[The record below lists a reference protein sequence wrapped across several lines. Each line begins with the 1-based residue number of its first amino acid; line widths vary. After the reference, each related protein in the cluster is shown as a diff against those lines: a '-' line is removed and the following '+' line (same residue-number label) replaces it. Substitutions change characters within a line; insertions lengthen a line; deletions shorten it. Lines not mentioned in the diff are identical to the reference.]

1 MDVAAG
7 AGRREDHAALRAR
20 ATGPPPPPGRGSPAG
35 SRPAG
40 SCWASAASEPVHAGR
55 SGWRRSGAKISAI
68 SALSSVSLSSSSSTS
83 ASRTSRFC
91 SRMSKAS
98 WCAVESSFLAS
109 SSMIAAT
116 SRSSCAGGPCRAQ
129 ERLGGVVAEL
139 DRAEAVAH
147 AVLRDHR
154 AGEVGRL
161 LDVVAGAAGDV
172 VEDQRL
178 GGHPAEHVGQLVEHL
193 AARLAVLV
201 LVGQHHRVA
210 QRATARQDRHL
221 VHRVGAGQRRGDEGV
236 AALVVG
242 RDQLLL
248 LAHQAGAPLRA
259 GDHAVDGLVEARVG
273 DQLLVLARGEQRGLV
288 EDVGQVG
295 AGEAG
300 RTASDAEQVD
310 VGARSACRASAPSGS
325 CAGR

>member
-1 MDVAAG
+1 MVELGDLALGEADRVGHGVSVQAG
-7 AGRREDHAALRAR
+7 G
-20 ATGPPPPPGRGSPAG
+20 GGGSVPPGMSPWVSPPGPGGVRITPPSLLPASAPRGSPVADLL
-35 SRPAG
+35 RDLDRRDRD
-40 SCWASAASEPVHAGR
+40 WASARRNRSRRDGRGGAAAG
-55 SGWRRSGAKISAI
+55 SKISAI
-68 SALSSVSLSSSSSTS
+68 CGLVEGLLVEQLEHQRVEDVAVLLEEVVGLLVRGGEELLDLLVDDRGDLFGVVALV
-83 ASRTSRFC
+83 AHV
-91 SRMSKAS
+91 A
-98 WCAVESSFLAS
+98 
-109 SSMIAAT
+109 
-116 SRSSCAGGPCRAQ
+116 AQ
-129 ERLGGVVAEL
+129 ERLGVAVAEL
-139 DRAEAVAH
+139 DRAEPVTH

-161 LDVVAGAAGDV
+161 LDVVAGTAGDV

-178 GGHPAEHVGQLVEHL
+178 GRHAAEHVGQLVEHL

-259 GDHAVDGLVEARVG
+259 GDHPVDGLVEAVR
-273 DQLLVLARGEQRGLV
+273 R
-288 EDVGQVG
+288 
-295 AGEAG
+295 
-300 RTASDAEQVD
+300 
-310 VGARSACRASAPSGS
+310 
-325 CAGR
+325 